1 MDLSLTISRFTRAVH
16 DAAVQCPHAIAQNQP
31 VQQMLAALQRPSS
44 PRPRPRASALP
55 HALAACRYLDIAL
68 DTARTGPAPIA
79 DLADAFGALAPHL
92 NWYQRAAASSV
103 SDSFFNGH
111 ANSHLIGPSGLAEQA
126 GLVVGVSLL
135 APTVRYPMHSHPPA
149 EIYLVMSPGE
159 WFREDEGWYS
169 PEIGRVIY
177 HPAGIT
183 HAMRAGTAPLLAIW
197 CLWQGAPGLLAP
209 VPI

>member
-44 PRPRPRASALP
+44 PRPRASALP

-68 DTARTGPAPIA
+68 DRARTGPAPIA

-103 SDSFFNGH
+103 SASFFNGH

>member
-44 PRPRPRASALP
+44 PRPRASALP

-68 DTARTGPAPIA
+68 DRARTGPAPIA
-79 DLADAFGALAPHL
+79 DLANAFGALAPHL
-92 NWYQRAAASSV
+92 NWHQRAAASSV
-103 SDSFFNGH
+103 SASFFNGH

>member
-44 PRPRPRASALP
+44 PRA
-55 HALAACRYLDIAL
+55 
-68 DTARTGPAPIA
+68 G
-79 DLADAFGALAPHL
+79 
-92 NWYQRAAASSV
+92 ASSV

-111 ANSHLIGPSGLAEQA
+111 ANSHLIGPNGLAEQA
-126 GLVVGVSLL
+126 GFVVGVSLL

-149 EIYLVMSPGE
+149 EIYIVMSPGE

-169 PEIGRVIY
+169 PEMGRIIY
-177 HPAGIT
+177 HPPGIT
-183 HAMRAGTAPLLAIW
+183 HAMRAGSAPLLAIW
-197 CLWQGAPGLLAP
+197 CLWQAAPGLLEPAP
-209 VPI
+209 I